1 MWITNCLY
9 SSHLN
14 QAHLKPELSHYFFC
28 GAATQF
34 LQGRVGKE
42 IKGFSTLVAGK
53 ESVQAICSHI
63 EYVFGATVGKHFS

>member
-34 LQGRVGKE
+34 LQERVDKE
-42 IKGFSTLVAGK
+42 IKGFSTLKQSAVTLSMYL
-53 ESVQAICSHI
+53 ELP
-63 EYVFGATVGKHFS
+63 